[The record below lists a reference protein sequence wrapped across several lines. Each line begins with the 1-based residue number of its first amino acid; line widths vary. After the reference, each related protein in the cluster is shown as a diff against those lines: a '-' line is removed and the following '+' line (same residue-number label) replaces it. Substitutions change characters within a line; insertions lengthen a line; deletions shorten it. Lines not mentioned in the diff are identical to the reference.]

1 MKFPSLLIL
10 SVLVYKICVINFLIL
25 IKQQLLVISALS
37 AQNLFPFA
45 VTLVAGICAD
55 IFGCRCRCVVRMLV
69 RFYCLFRT
77 RYRFVIRILLGV
89 YIALSHSS
97 MLKNPIC
104 CVKDSNYYNILVAKY
119 YLLNQKVSM
128 YNKKGWIFLFL
139 SDGRVNL
146 MGGVILTGFMH
157 CIWFPGG

>member
-1 MKFPSLLIL
+1 VKFPSLLIL

-89 YIALSHSS
+89 YTVLSHSS

-104 CVKDSNYYNILVAKY
+104 CAKDSIIIIFLLPNIIF
-119 YLLNQKVSM
+119 LNHKVSVH
-128 YNKKGWIFLFL
+128 NKRVGCFYFYLMAGYIWWVELF
-139 SDGRVNL
+139 
-146 MGGVILTGFMH
+146 
-157 CIWFPGG
+157 